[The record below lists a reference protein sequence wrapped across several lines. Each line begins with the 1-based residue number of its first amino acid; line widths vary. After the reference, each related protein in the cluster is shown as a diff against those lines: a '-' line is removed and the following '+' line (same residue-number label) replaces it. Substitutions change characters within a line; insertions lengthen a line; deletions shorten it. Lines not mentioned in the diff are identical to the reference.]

1 MIIDRISNR
10 EQLAKLRCEWN
21 ALAGNV
27 PFRRWDWQDAWWHH
41 YGRSR
46 ELCVLAVRDSGGA
59 TIGIAPWFAD
69 TTIFDGHVLQFLGT
83 GQACSDYLSLLCRP
97 RHMKEVTTGLAKW
110 LCGRHT
116 QAGDGDRA
124 SLNWD
129 YLRLAGTELNDPA
142 MTLLAEQL
150 RSADVSIDRHEHTRC
165 WRIPLPNDWDAYLA
179 SRPKRYRRKIRRLVE
194 TYFDSG
200 RAAFHLLPTDGP
212 LAPSYD
218 KLVSLHHARRHSL
231 QQSGCFDSSSF
242 RGFLRLASER
252 FHADQQLFLA
262 TLQIDG
268 QVAAATIG
276 FAGSSVLYL
285 YQCGMSPELSRHQPG
300 WLINIGAIRH
310 GIDSGLKSL
319 DLLCGDEP
327 YKKHLGASATPLYE
341 TCMVSPRI
349 ISRLRH
355 GVWSAGLSVKRQ
367 LKDWAKSA
375 LLAK

>member
-116 QAGDGDRA
+116 QTGDGDRA

-129 YLRLAGTELNDPA
+129 YLRLAVCRDVRQACCAPSRASTQPA
-142 MTLLAEQL
+142 A
-150 RSADVSIDRHEHTRC
+150 TRMFRVKFVP
-165 WRIPLPNDWDAYLA
+165 RIP
-179 SRPKRYRRKIRRLVE
+179 
-194 TYFDSG
+194 
-200 RAAFHLLPTDGP
+200 
-212 LAPSYD
+212 
-218 KLVSLHHARRHSL
+218 
-231 QQSGCFDSSSF
+231 
-242 RGFLRLASER
+242 
-252 FHADQQLFLA
+252 A
-262 TLQIDG
+262 TG
-268 QVAAATIG
+268 
-276 FAGSSVLYL
+276 
-285 YQCGMSPELSRHQPG
+285 
-300 WLINIGAIRH
+300 
-310 GIDSGLKSL
+310 
-319 DLLCGDEP
+319 
-327 YKKHLGASATPLYE
+327 LGAFS
-341 TCMVSPRI
+341 C
-349 ISRLRH
+349 
-355 GVWSAGLSVKRQ
+355 
-367 LKDWAKSA
+367 
-375 LLAK
+375 